1 MLPKANRF
9 QFKSSLPRQSLN
21 SQSFSI
27 KYDKNEEGLKVGVV
41 VSKKVD
47 KRAVVRNRIKRV
59 ILESVRLSL
68 PKDSGLTLVF
78 YAKKDAAGNE
88 NLAEEVVQQINNLTN

>member
-1 MLPKANRF
+1 MLAKQNRF
-9 QFKSSLPRQSLN
+9 RFKSKLPRQILN

-59 ILESVRLSL
+59 ILEAVRLNLS
-68 PKDSGLTLVF
+68 KDLGLTLVF
-78 YAKKDAAGNE
+78 YTKKEAAENE
-88 NLAEEVVQQINNLTN
+88 NLAEEVVQQINKLK